1 MNDYDD
7 DNDIMTCII
16 MTILMMIMTM
26 MMMLTSGGKLPT
38 NDAHPRQFW
47 LIALPPCPMFS
58 PCPTNIIKYSQGYYF
73 ITLPSY
79 STNIIIYLKTK
90 HKIS

>member
-1 MNDYDD
+1 M
-7 DNDIMTCII
+7 IL
-16 MTILMMIMTM
+16 MTIMMMTMMTM

-58 PCPTNIIKYSQGYYF
+58 PLPNKYHQIFSRILF
-73 ITLPSY
+73 HNATLLLNKY
-79 STNIIIYLKTK
+79 HDIYKGERQK
-90 HKIS
+90 FYE